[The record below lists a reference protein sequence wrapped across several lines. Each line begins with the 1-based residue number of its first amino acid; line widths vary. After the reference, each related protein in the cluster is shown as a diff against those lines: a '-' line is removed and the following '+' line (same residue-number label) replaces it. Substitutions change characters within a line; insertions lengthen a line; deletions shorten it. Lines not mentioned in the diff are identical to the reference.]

1 MMPILV
7 KEDEVEVEQRR
18 TLVRPVMASTDV
30 NGFTVSIKL
39 INSPTVSG
47 FELVTVNFVVVVPAE
62 IDLFIIRC

>member
-30 NGFTVSIKL
+30 NGFTVSINKL
-39 INSPTVSG
+39 TNSIW
-47 FELVTVNFVVVVPAE
+47 L
-62 IDLFIIRC
+62 